1 MSGDLDCNG
10 HPEEVMAEWDYVR
23 SDGEMDLQIVKVSVV
38 SNEYSQPLIYWE
50 KPNTSTSV
58 EYFIQPEVMEIDECN
73 HILLL
78 QVKGPGKGRGYIEA
92 YAWQNNKMEMVLSV
106 NGWLKGLGSE
116 QYYSRSGRC
125 SIEVYTFAWNG
136 SKFIP
141 IAIKD
146 TTIRCQVD

>member
-1 MSGDLDCNG
+1 
-10 HPEEVMAEWDYVR
+10 
-23 SDGEMDLQIVKVSVV
+23 V
-38 SNEYSQPLIYWE
+38 SNEYSQPLVYWD
-50 KPNTSTSV
+50 KPNTSSSV
-58 EYFIQPEVMEIDECN
+58 EYFVRPQVMEIDECN

-78 QVKGPGKGRGYIEA
+78 QVKAPGEGHGYIEA
-92 YAWQNNKMEMVLSV
+92 YAWHNNQMEMVLSV
-106 NGWLKGLGSE
+106 KGWLKGLGAD
-116 QYYSRSGRC
+116 QYHSRSGRC